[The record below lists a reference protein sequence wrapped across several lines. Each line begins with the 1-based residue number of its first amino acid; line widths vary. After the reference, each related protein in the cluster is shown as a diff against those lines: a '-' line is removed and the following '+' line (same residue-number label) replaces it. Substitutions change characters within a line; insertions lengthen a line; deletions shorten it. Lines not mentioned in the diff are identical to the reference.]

1 MSDKKI
7 PYLSRN
13 FDDYR
18 KSFLEM
24 VKTYYPDM
32 ANDFNDASVGS
43 WLIDLVAAASDNLSY
58 HIDKVFNE
66 TSIDAAQQRS
76 SLYSIARSNGIKI
89 PGPKCSMVELVFS
102 CNVATDFDYSDLP
115 TIKRGTTVTS
125 GRSLFEITD
134 DVEFSKQY
142 NNDGVSDRN
151 QIPLYNSNNVLVGY
165 QITKRAIATS
175 GRSGVY
181 EHRIYSDSRKPFME
195 IVLPINGI
203 TDIESIIT
211 KPDANQR
218 LAPSDNEWFMKG
230 EQCGDT
236 ERFYEVDSLLEQYIW
251 DEPETDCAVEEIK
264 IQTQNGEDIVV
275 SSIKKGAWKPIR
287 NKFITEYTDKGYLKI
302 IFGCDDGSN
311 EENVGDSFTHRQIHR
326 MNNNKS
332 MGKIPKDGHKVYIR
346 YRLGGGIDSNVAA
359 NTLRTFNNLN
369 VVGGDAYINDTI
381 SVNNPEPS
389 ISGRDMLSTEE
400 LRNYIKYHNAA
411 QNRCVTVKDYEDRI
425 LKMPAKYG
433 CPFRVIGIEEN
444 NKIVLYV
451 INIDENGKLSKRIP
465 KMLADNMINYLSMY
479 RTVNDYISI
488 KEAKIINVGVEV
500 DVIIDK
506 NYNAPDVISSI
517 IRTVKDYMDI
527 NKRYLGED
535 IYIGDLNRVIS
546 NVDGVSNLI
555 ELKVFN
561 KTGGSGQYQYSSDRA
576 TQEIVGTDETVRGQ
590 SGEFIE
596 EIDLRAS
603 NNTLISDA
611 NCIFEIK
618 YPDTDI
624 CVQMKLK

>member
-7 PYLSRN
+7 PYVSRN

-32 ANDFNDASVGS
+32 ANDFNDASIGS
-43 WLIDLVAAASDNLSY
+43 WIIDLVAAASDNLSY
-58 HIDKVFNE
+58 HIDRVFNE

-76 SLYSIARSNGIKI
+76 SLYAIARSSGLKI

-102 CNVATDFDYSDLP
+102 CTVSTDFEYDQLP

-125 GRSLFEITD
+125 GRSLFEITE

-142 NNDGVSDRN
+142 NNDGISDRN
-151 QIPLYNSNNVLVGY
+151 QIPLYNSNNELVGY
-165 QITKRAIATS
+165 RFTKRTIATS
-175 GRSGVY
+175 GRAATY
-181 EHRIYSDSRKPFME
+181 EHNIYAEDRKPFME

-203 TDIESIIT
+203 TNIESIIT
-211 KPDANQR
+211 KPNTNQR
-218 LAPSDNEWFMKG
+218 LSPTDAEWFMKG
-230 EQCGDT
+230 EQCGDV

-251 DEPETDCAVEEIK
+251 DEPEVENNVENVEIPIGDDNTMTIAR
-264 IQTQNGEDIVV
+264 IQ
-275 SSIKKGAWKPIR
+275 KGAWKPIR
-287 NKFITEYTDKGYLKI
+287 NKFITEYTDKGYLKV

-311 EENVGDSFTHRQIHR
+311 EERNEDSFTNKQLHR
-326 MNNNKS
+326 MINNKS
-332 MGKIPKDGHKVYIR
+332 MGKIPKKDHKLYIR
-346 YRLGGGIDSNVAA
+346 YRLGGGAESNVAA
-359 NTLRTFNNLN
+359 NALNTINNLN
-369 VVGGDAYINDTI
+369 VVGGNNSINDTI
-381 SVNNPEPS
+381 TVTNPEPS
-389 ISGRDMLSTEE
+389 ISGRDMLSTDE

-411 QNRCVTVKDYEDRI
+411 QNRCVTVKDYEDRV

-444 NKIVLYV
+444 NKIMLYV

-479 RTVNDYISI
+479 RTVNDYITI
-488 KEAKIINVGVEV
+488 KEARIINIGFEV
-500 DVIIDK
+500 DIVVDK
-506 NYNAPDVISSI
+506 NYNAPDVISSV
-517 IRTVKDYMDI
+517 IRAVKEYMDI

-546 NVDGVSNLI
+546 NVDGVLNLI
-555 ELKVFN
+555 ELRAYN
-561 KTGGSGQYQYSSDRA
+561 KFGGMGTYSYSGDRA
-576 TQEIVGTDETVRGQ
+576 TQEVVSSDDSERGQ

-596 EIDLRAS
+596 QIDLRVS

-611 NCIFEIK
+611 DCIFEVK
-618 YPDTDI
+618 YPDVDI
-624 CVQMKLK
+624 CVQMKQK